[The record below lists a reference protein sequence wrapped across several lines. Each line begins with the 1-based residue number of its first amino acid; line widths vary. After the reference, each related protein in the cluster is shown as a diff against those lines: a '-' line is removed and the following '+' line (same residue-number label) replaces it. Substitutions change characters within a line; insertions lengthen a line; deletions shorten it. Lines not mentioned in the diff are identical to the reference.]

1 MSILYENKTK
11 NDLLKY
17 INRNKTNLNIRK
29 NKTQFYGNNI
39 SSNFLFT
46 DESNTNEMIN
56 FNSNNNEIIKN
67 IFTDINNNISYN
79 SSNFINALKRK
90 ENSMKNLKIN
100 FVNKDNYFKLLER
113 NKKIKQILI
122 PNNIKGK
129 SLQNNKK
136 LNLQNNFSF
145 NNIKIINKSMNNSKK
160 SNLITKSLKKTN
172 LSIEKNKNY
181 INNNQNFRSFT
192 NILTDIKEIKSNN
205 IKRINTDTSLKLNK
219 NIIYHRLNL
228 NIKYNPINLRKI
240 NNIKQNKINN
250 QNINLNI
257 KLINNNNY
265 NNILLKNSKD
275 KIKINIKKNPNKN
288 IDIINNNNL
297 NRVAKYKTHRKAFTN
312 YNISDFNFNE
322 VNKVMGKKIN
332 NKVNIIDIPLNK
344 KYFNN
349 KFLYYHSNI
358 NKK

>member
-29 NKTQFYGNNI
+29 NKTQSYGNNI

-113 NKKIKQILI
+113 NKKLKQILI
-122 PNNIKGK
+122 PNNITGK

-181 INNNQNFRSFT
+181 INNNN
-192 NILTDIKEIKSNN
+192 
-205 IKRINTDTSLKLNK
+205 
-219 NIIYHRLNL
+219 
-228 NIKYNPINLRKI
+228 I
-240 NNIKQNKINN
+240 NNINN
-250 QNINLNI
+250 
-257 KLINNNNY
+257 
-265 NNILLKNSKD
+265 
-275 KIKINIKKNPNKN
+275 INIKKDCNYNSNDKKE
-288 IDIINNNNL
+288 NNNN
-297 NRVAKYKTHRKAFTN
+297 
-312 YNISDFNFNE
+312 I
-322 VNKVMGKKIN
+322 NK
-332 NKVNIIDIPLNK
+332 
-344 KYFNN
+344 
-349 KFLYYHSNI
+349 NI
-358 NKK
+358 NKKNIND